1 MHTSICK
8 EVLTVF
14 RHADSVE
21 RGAVKCVEGVA
32 GVSTYAHAR
41 AYARMYVRAYAKPI

>member
-32 GVSTYAHAR
+32 GVSTYA
-41 AYARMYVRAYAKPI
+41 YARTYVRAYAKPI